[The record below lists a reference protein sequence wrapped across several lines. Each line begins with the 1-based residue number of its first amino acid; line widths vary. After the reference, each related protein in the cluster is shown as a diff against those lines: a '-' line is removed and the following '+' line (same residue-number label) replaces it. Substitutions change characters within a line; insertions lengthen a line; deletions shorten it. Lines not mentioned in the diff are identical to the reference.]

1 MNNVPRVKDTN
12 DLNLSINA
20 DTVFQFTFNL
30 LLPNLL
36 CYRVLLFGN
45 TGSFKWKKTKTS
57 PIKAHYQFTKT
68 LHLISAQS
76 NINFSVLRIKWSCI
90 RIFITFVTFCISSI
104 WNLIYHLLNMRRLF
118 KKHEHAN
125 YKLNK
130 YINF

>member
-1 MNNVPRVKDTN
+1 MGKRHKW
-12 DLNLSINA
+12 
-20 DTVFQFTFNL
+20 FKFKYQCRQFFSVHIQL

-36 CYRVLLFGN
+36 CYRVPLFGN
-45 TGSFKWKKTKTS
+45 TASFKWKKTKTS

-68 LHLISAQS
+68 FHLISAQS

-104 WNLIYHLLNMRRLF
+104 WNLIYHPLNMRRLF